1 MGKATAIPI
10 REVMSRDLIVVQK
23 DDKLRR
29 INEIFQ
35 AYNLHHLPVVDE
47 VGNLCGI
54 ISKADQSRAD
64 HLIGLYNQTLYDEV
78 TAVDVMTKHVATIG
92 PDETL
97 DKAAGVFMS
106 NVFHA
111 LPVVDRGTL
120 VGIITTHDLLRF
132 SFNDE
137 LLLED

>member
-1 MGKATAIPI
+1 
-10 REVMSRDLIVVQK
+10 
-23 DDKLRR
+23 
-29 INEIFQ
+29 
-35 AYNLHHLPVVDE
+35 
-47 VGNLCGI
+47 
-54 ISKADQSRAD
+54 
-64 HLIGLYNQTLYDEV
+64 
-78 TAVDVMTKHVATIG
+78 
-92 PDETL
+92 
-97 DKAAGVFMS
+97 MS